1 MMEKQ
6 LHSELD
12 TAFKAEVFNGLNSFP
27 RYLSSKYIYDANGDK
42 LFQDIMR
49 MPTYY
54 LTDCEFEILA
64 THTAA
69 IGELFRDKKKGLD
82 LIELG
87 AGDGK
92 KTKLLLNYMSDNHFN
107 FIYKPIDISENAIE
121 LLTANLAIEIPSLE
135 VDAEVGEYFQ
145 VLERIKSFNKRKKA
159 ILVLGSNIGNLSHS
173 KAIDFL
179 SKLAKSLMPEDIL
192 FMGFDQKKDPQT
204 ILDAYNDAEGITA
217 AFNKNLLER
226 INRELG
232 GNFQVQKF
240 KHWETYNPETGTAKS
255 FLVATEAMSVQIKEI
270 GLNIELV
277 PWESIHMEI
286 SQKYD
291 DDIVNWL
298 ADQSGLRIKSSFLD
312 SKGYYKNY
320 AFVKN
325 GIVGRE

>member
-270 GLNIELV
+270 GLNIELA

-320 AFVKN
+320 AFVRN

>member
-6 LHSELD
+6 LHKELD
-12 TAFKAEVFNGLNSFP
+12 TAFKGEVFNGLNSFP

-42 LFQDIMR
+42 LFQDIMK

-69 IGELFRDKKKGLD
+69 IGELFRDKKNGLD

-92 KTKLLLNYMSDNHFN
+92 KTKLLLSYMSDNHFN

-145 VLERIKSFNKRKKA
+145 VLERIKSFKKRKKA

-232 GNFQVQKF
+232 GNFQLQKF

-270 GLNIELV
+270 DLNIELA
-277 PWESIHMEI
+277 PWESIHIEI

-298 ADQSGLRIKSSFLD
+298 ADQAGLRIKSSFLD

-320 AFVKN
+320 AFVRN